1 MNPLEMQEL
10 IISDET
16 PIINPIILK
25 IVENEIKPKLYRD
38 RRCLIAM
45 RVVSF
50 TILPDAK
57 QEIE

>member
-1 MNPLEMQEL
+1 MQEM

-16 PIINPIILK
+16 PIINPIILR

-45 RVVSF
+45 RVLSF

-57 QEIE
+57 PERE

>member
-57 QEIE
+57 PERE

>member
-50 TILPDAK
+50 TILPYAK

>member
-38 RRCLIAM
+38 RRCRIAI

-50 TILPDAK
+50 TYLPGVK
-57 QEIE
+57 LEIE

>member
-1 MNPLEMQEL
+1 MNPLEMQEM

-16 PIINPIILK
+16 PIINPIILN

-45 RVVSF
+45 RVVSS

-57 QEIE
+57 LERE

>member
-1 MNPLEMQEL
+1 MQEM

-16 PIINPIILK
+16 PIINPIILN

-45 RVVSF
+45 RVVSS

-57 QEIE
+57 LERE